1 MAGGIQA
8 CIYNDLTVTSSDESD
23 ATNSEYSLSESD
35 CISTDEPDDVVGK
48 RILGQEKGSQGN
60 TKSNMS
66 ESNLQNDFSNCCTI
80 IPPSISR
87 VAASIYI
94 YLNSCILLTL
104 FSFTFA
110 SSAFLTTFHILHSY
124 LGFCTFPLKIFV
136 FPYIFFSLD
145 EYV

>member
-80 IPPSISR
+80 ILPSIS
-87 VAASIYI
+87 
-94 YLNSCILLTL
+94 
-104 FSFTFA
+104 
-110 SSAFLTTFHILHSY
+110 
-124 LGFCTFPLKIFV
+124 
-136 FPYIFFSLD
+136 
-145 EYV
+145 